1 MPRHQTD
8 AHSHAAATSRQCE
21 MNDRSTLSPGLFNK
35 FQELI
40 YREAGIWLSTHKHA
54 LLTGRLARRLRLL
67 GLNNMQQYY
76 QLVTQPDQQHERAV
90 MIDCITTNHT
100 HFFREPRHFDYLE
113 RQVFPKW
120 QQEAAGGERAMRLR
134 IWSAGCS
141 SGEEPYSLAMLLL
154 KYFPENKGWELEVLG
169 TDISTRVL
177 EKARVAMYPVE
188 KSKEIPAEYLRANML
203 KGKGD
208 HKGEMKVSP
217 ELHRVVRF
225 ARVNLHADSYPILGF
240 FDLIFCR
247 NVLIY
252 FDQESK
258 TKVISGILQHLS
270 PSGLLFVGH
279 SEHLGGIAPNLKTV
293 APTIHALASSTNTL
307 SQPRAAVA
315 IASIDSEPE

>member
-1 MPRHQTD
+1 MPRSQID
-8 AHSHAAATSRQCE
+8 AHAHAAETRQRE
-21 MNDRSTLSPGLFNK
+21 TNDRSTLAPGVFTK
-35 FQELI
+35 FQQLI
-40 YREAGIWLSTHKHA
+40 YREAGIWLAIHKHA

-67 GLNNMQQYY
+67 GLKNMQEYY

-90 MIDCITTNHT
+90 MIDCITTNET
-100 HFFREPRHFDYLE
+100 HFFREARHFDYLE

-120 QQEAAGGERAMRLR
+120 QQEATAGERVMRLR
-134 IWSAGCS
+134 VWSAGCS

-154 KYFPENKGWELEVLG
+154 KNFPESEGWDLEVLG

-177 EKARVAMYPVE
+177 EKARAGTYPIE
-188 KSKEIPAEYLRANML
+188 KSKDIPAEYLRAFML
-203 KGKGD
+203 KGRGD
-208 HKGEMKVSP
+208 HKSMMKVSP

-225 ARVNLHADSYPILGF
+225 ARVNLHADSYPILGS

-258 TKVISGILQHLS
+258 IKVIGGILRHLS

-279 SEHLGGIAPNLKTV
+279 SEHLGGIAPSLKTI
-293 APTIHALASSTNTL
+293 APTIHALASSITTL
-307 SQPRAAVA
+307 PAPIRASTTSV
-315 IASIDSEPE
+315 S

>member
-1 MPRHQTD
+1 M
-8 AHSHAAATSRQCE
+8 S
-21 MNDRSTLSPGLFNK
+21 DRSALAPGLFTK
-35 FQELI
+35 FQQLI
-40 YREAGIWLSTHKHA
+40 YKEAGIWLGTHKHA

-67 GLNNMQQYY
+67 GLSNMEEYY
-76 QLVTQPDQQHERAV
+76 HLVTQPDQQHERAV
-90 MIDCITTNHT
+90 MIDCITTNET

-113 RQVFPKW
+113 QRVFPEWK
-120 QQEAAGGERAMRLR
+120 QGAAEGTRPMSLR

-141 SGEEPYSLAMLLL
+141 SGQEPYSLAMLLQRH
-154 KYFPENKGWELEVLG
+154 FPTEKGWEIEILG

-177 EKARVAMYPVE
+177 EKARAATYPIE
-188 KSKEIPAEYLRANML
+188 KSKEIPAEYLRAYML

-225 ARVNLHADSYPILGF
+225 ARVNLHADSYPILGT

-252 FDQESK
+252 FDQDSK
-258 TKVISGILQHLS
+258 VRVIGGILRHLS

-279 SEHLGGIAPNLKTV
+279 SEHLGAIAPGLTTV
-293 APTIHALASSTNTL
+293 APTIHAFASSSNALPGQTR
-307 SQPRAAVA
+307 SAAEMGE
-315 IASIDSEPE
+315 SSF

>member
-1 MPRHQTD
+1 MPRNQTD
-8 AHSHAAATSRQCE
+8 AHAHAADKRHREANEC
-21 MNDRSTLSPGLFNK
+21 STLAPGVFSK
-35 FQELI
+35 FQQLI
-40 YREAGIWLSTHKHA
+40 YREAGIWLAIHKHA

-67 GLNNMQQYY
+67 GLKDMQEYY

-90 MIDCITTNHT
+90 MIDCITTNET

-113 RQVFPKW
+113 RQVFPRW
-120 QQEAAGGERAMRLR
+120 QQEAAAGDRVMRLR
-134 IWSAGCS
+134 VWSAGCS

-154 KYFPENKGWELEVLG
+154 KNFPESKGWDIEVLG

-177 EKARVAMYPVE
+177 EKARAATYPIE
-188 KSKEIPAEYLRANML
+188 KSKDIPAEHLRAYML
-203 KGKGD
+203 KGRGD
-208 HKGEMKVSP
+208 HKAMMKVSP

-225 ARVNLHADSYPILGF
+225 ARVNLHADSYPILGS

-258 TKVISGILQHLS
+258 IKVIGGILRHLS

-279 SEHLGGIAPNLKTV
+279 SEHLGAMAPSLRTV
-293 APTIHALASSTNTL
+293 APTIHALASSISTL
-307 SQPRAAVA
+307 PVRTG
-315 IASIDSEPE
+315 ASATSVF